1 MYVMQVATY
10 YFRNYQMQLNEMIVR
25 NEDTPEYNP
34 EILDELED
42 VNCKIIE
49 THIRLA
55 SISDQQKRMEWFAQL
70 VFSLGE
76 ILKLRSL

>member
-34 EILDELED
+34 EILEELED
-42 VNCKIIE
+42 VNSKIIE
-49 THIRLA
+49 THIR
-55 SISDQQKRMEWFAQL
+55 
-70 VFSLGE
+70 
-76 ILKLRSL
+76 

>member
-34 EILDELED
+34 PILEELED
-42 VNCKIIE
+42 VNSKIIE
-49 THIRLA
+49 THIR
-55 SISDQQKRMEWFAQL
+55 
-70 VFSLGE
+70 
-76 ILKLRSL
+76 